1 MMDDSLE
8 ALICRG
14 FLAGPAEA
22 SLLDHFTRFLE
33 AAAGAMLLVR
43 ARPLSDATPRR
54 LSVAVPADPRRLS
67 KLTLSAGS
75 QHWSGLFFAVAGA

>member
-1 MMDDSLE
+1 MMDDSRE

-14 FLAGPAEA
+14 FLATPAED

-43 ARPLSDATPRR
+43 ARPLSGAAPRR
-54 LSVAVPADPRRLS
+54 LSVEVPANPRRLS

-75 QHWSGLFFAVAGA
+75 QHWSGLFLGVA